1 MYKVMMEDRFSLSD
15 GIGVHSLDED
25 KYMLT
30 NSCNGDVF
38 EINSTSKLIIDG
50 IIENKTVTDIW
61 ETIHTQDKDG
71 NVANADVL
79 SFIETLLENDIC
91 ILYNKN

>member
-1 MYKVMMEDRFSLSD
+1 MYKVMIEDSFSLSD
-15 GIGVHSLDED
+15 GISVHSLDED

-50 IIENKTVTDIW
+50 IIENKTVADIW

-71 NVANADVL
+71 HVEIADVL

-91 ILYNKN
+91 ILHNKF